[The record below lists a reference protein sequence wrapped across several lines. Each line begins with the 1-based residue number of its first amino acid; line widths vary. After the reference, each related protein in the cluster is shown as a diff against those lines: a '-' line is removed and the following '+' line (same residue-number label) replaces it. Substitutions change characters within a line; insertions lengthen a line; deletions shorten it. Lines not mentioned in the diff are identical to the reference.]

1 MDSSHTFNIPLDS
14 PLDINKSDMFVSVKQ
29 PKFSFNRQKMLGGVM
44 QSSVRYEDD
53 GYFAGWWRHNFDLIS
68 IGDNSIRPNLYGLDD
83 EDDLSKIIKLEAR
96 NLVVHNR
103 ETSRG
108 VPFYVLQ
115 ERQKGLKFSFSPD
128 NWSYWSTGYP
138 SAVTPFYDSEGE
150 LLGYHGFQRIDDTDI
165 LIAGLTQKNVPFS
178 VVVDI
183 YTGEIKSS
191 LPVAVS
197 DESLLP
203 SVLFEDDA
211 LHVIISKIL
220 TPKNDWFIY
229 RDNTSLL
236 INGNLLDY
244 ERDEYKSVWGRSL
257 NDDVGEFEL
266 TDDGILSAVGDEF
279 AISEYEKKE
288 EDTLN
293 EHVVA
298 ICTNKTVVDL
308 VATVEYDDVWTA
320 VKYTGSEPLNEFIG
334 NASSNVSVNKQSVDV
349 VNSSKLYTH
358 DGNIGIAHGLPIWY
372 SCRIKGIELY
382 VLNNSPDNFMI
393 QLTTTN
399 ISYEF
404 ITPNGTA
411 AAGYVKW
418 QIGHAQK
425 GSTITA
431 WTDLTASIPSITI
444 PKNTHYVV
452 AIRGV
457 VIRNNFIIPN
467 NSEFFRLSHEFF
479 IEPSASVSNVYSAA
493 SRFSLY
499 DLAILKSVEVTGYE
513 SKYHKIINKLNYK
526 EDTNLVDCH
535 KLSGSNIDSIREIR
549 VPICI
554 LGYAFYRLKPTTSP
568 GIVASNIEAF
578 EVLTLSHADS
588 MNPQNCVRIDNVG
601 SGLKRL
607 DIVKPVLRSVSTG
620 NDLNEQTVSIS
631 LESTNENIPLYITTV
646 PENTVDDDGNRII
659 SAGMYPVWTV
669 SALGTKTVA
678 ASEEMKPFYPSQS
691 TGVVSHVNSLVTI
704 SKKIA
709 DVSFSTE
716 YTRSLYNSSLFDK
729 IESSFDITE
738 LYAGCSH
745 QDLTVY
751 LNSYKTEYIRFVFNN
766 TSGFGASVTTELST
780 YSYVSHVT
788 PSYNDQLQKITIS
801 LRSLEEFTLQL
812 YRSFIYKLSGFT
824 IPSLH
829 MLSQVRDEA
838 LLSDGYGQLDLSL
851 STLHSSKEVSFINVD
866 DVSILQ
872 DMDIIFRLEENGDLY
887 VTTEIV
893 AVQET
898 SFRIDTNFALYV
910 TMQDPNVFFRLDNDC
925 DFFASSIMYSLGRGN
940 ELNFKARRYYIAEN
954 NTASIRLIP
963 KGIFQRKG
971 DGLIEG
977 PRNVS
982 FGETQDYW
990 NITFALPGTNSGS
1003 DIAPHYL
1010 YDDQR
1015 LASIDKDTKL
1025 NLLYETKDIRDKSS
1039 PKAIYQNDLTGMRQF
1054 VKQFWSNDTATE
1066 NYWWVD
1072 KDYVLEKTDSELILW
1087 KKNVDEV
1094 DDWMGDK
1101 WSIYK
1106 HAPHQNFFGIKD
1118 IYYNVSS
1125 AKDSYPVLYKLQ
1137 ATHNYSTN
1145 TGSIRVLYMR
1155 LEPVTLSNIDFNNP
1169 EGSWQSTNI
1178 DVITLPFGEALRTG
1192 QISAFID
1199 LNPASII
1206 SSSSISSTV
1215 VDGVFMLGFAYSRGL
1230 LQWTIRFNPYGAY
1243 DVFNGYGCVGL
1254 DGSLTGGQIP
1264 MFSSG
1269 ANGFNAN
1276 VYDVKDLEK
1285 LSTRHLKN
1293 EPDADSSILPNR
1305 CYGTGSTVWFVY
1317 NQISSIVSHYSW
1329 EGNRHVAKELNL
1341 TSNAL
1346 RRYESSSFQANGLFD
1361 LVLPPLSFGN
1371 LMESLFESKALRI
1384 IADILLPVL
1393 FYLDLKYVMIAYI
1406 NHSFG
1411 QYAYTWRN
1419 STKDHLPEGKTDQD
1433 IKFLVDKYTQTFEQS
1448 ADKASAWVSIILK
1461 AVEFADSQPT
1471 EYRANPAQNQTST
1484 DDSKGRKFS
1493 QFFTENVAD
1502 SIIDGLISTGFN
1514 ISMKSTISQSYTLDM
1529 FYSISDNGQC
1539 FAGPGFVN
1547 HNFIGQCVAQAVTDT
1562 QLIGKRVG
1570 YWCTLKTLTEV
1581 VVAFKVEVFEAVQSV
1596 LLAIADKW
1604 TGATV
1609 GSMPGPIMNIG
1620 GVVGT
1625 ALTAAAGVM
1634 NALIIVNRQGLKVI
1648 GQLADAIGPST
1659 GKAYNAG
1666 TLQPKTVGMSIEGTH
1681 TYGNKPMNFF
1691 WPAFGVSKPVR
1702 YTNERVDAQGDSN
1715 EQDISFTGRV
1725 HEVFF
1730 NRTSGWSRG
1739 FSNDRF
1745 LRGSGR
1751 LPMKGKVKSVNIKCK
1766 GISTT
1771 AIAPENT
1778 AVVEGA
1784 KSFLSPDLFKNEQIG
1799 VSPAVFA
1806 PPPIH
1811 DYVLDS
1817 KWLLGVTAS
1826 AGEIVWVSCDD
1837 TKLVDGP
1844 PSNIV
1849 VTPTFCGVASSYI
1862 AMEVKNLY
1870 DHSYLRPYAVT
1881 PQAIA
1886 LNINKMNCVQ
1896 DASVYHGFD
1905 GQGNRIVKWSGG
1917 SGMDKA
1923 VLYQQY
1929 QFQVNDH
1936 FKRSNILPP
1945 SQFFGIFEG
1954 PPSIAMKSLAPGERV
1969 ANLVQSFAKQEG
1981 IENDIPGEQKNLQ
1994 RFSIPIHSDQLST
2007 LPAMVRMLAPYKLH
2021 VVEGITSLCTDVR
2034 TTQTHYKAPNSIDFN
2049 IYAKPYRATDEFL
2062 CELNTKDGIVSV
2074 RDICATAGL
2083 AFVGATTREAF
2094 FFSVATRMYYS
2105 FSDGREIKK
2114 VDVMNRFINLKE
2126 GRWDYV
2132 NQEVIFKALISEDET
2147 LVVRLDNGV
2156 LGEVFPP
2163 NRTIYSKDS
2172 DYKLLSMA
2180 GGLVYQG
2187 PKRFIVN
2194 RFIILDYMIE
2204 DIVYYNRRKFS
2215 AIFPNEFDRKN
2226 WRRVS
2231 RDAYDQKRDYGWKYY
2246 NFLNFSESA
2255 DDTLE
2260 ESIIAPSPWYAIH
2273 GWTHNPSGLV
2283 TAMLGVDD
2291 TTDCKFEWSITFA
2304 WTSQMDKI
2312 YKQNEY
2318 AAVNVR
2324 AETITQGGSVLSEVT
2339 RVFLF
2344 KECFTRSDNAGYYT
2358 FRFQSNNGTGNRERL
2373 YLWGDGLTTI
2383 QDLRLACKD
2392 ITTRRTQPLHTQV
2405 DVQDLIEL

>member
-83 EDDLSKIIKLEAR
+83 EDDLSKIIELEAR

-115 ERQKGLKFSFSPD
+115 ERKTGLKFSFSPD

-150 LLGYHGFQRIDDTDI
+150 LLGYHGFQRINDTDI

-191 LPVAVS
+191 LPVAAS

-220 TPKNDWFIY
+220 EPKNDWFIY
-229 RDNTSLL
+229 RANTSLL
-236 INGNLLDY
+236 INNNLLDY

-298 ICTNKTVVDL
+298 ICTNKTIADII
-308 VATVEYDDVWTA
+308 ATVEYDDVWTGI
-320 VKYTGSEPLNEFIG
+320 KYTDVEPLNEFIG
-334 NASSNVSVNKQSVDV
+334 NASSNVSVNKQSVSI
-349 VNSSKLYTH
+349 VNKVGSGAMSTV
-358 DGNIGIAHGLPIWY
+358 DIAHGLPVWFSYRLTDID
-372 SCRIKGIELY
+372 IY
-382 VLNNSPDNFMI
+382 VLNNDPDNFKL
-393 QLTTTN
+393 Q
-399 ISYEF
+399 F
-404 ITPNGTA
+404 ITANCKYQVITPRGEITESF
-411 AAGYVKW
+411 VKW

-431 WTDLTASIPSITI
+431 WQDFSANISQISI
-444 PKNTHYVV
+444 PKNERYIV
-452 AIRGV
+452 AFRCV

-467 NSEFFRLSHEFF
+467 NSECFRLSHEFF
-479 IEPSASVSNVYSAA
+479 IEPTASVSTVYKSV
-493 SRFSLY
+493 SRYSLY
-499 DLAILKSVEVTGYE
+499 DLAILKSVEITSYE
-513 SKYHKIINKLNYK
+513 SKYYKMLNKLSYK
-526 EDTNLVDCH
+526 EDVNLVDSY
-535 KLSGSNIDSIREIR
+535 KLSNSNIDSVREIR
-549 VPICI
+549 VPVCI
-554 LGYAFYRLKPTTSP
+554 LGYAFYRVEPTGSP
-568 GIVASNIEAF
+568 GIVASDIRAF
-578 EVLTLSHADS
+578 KVSTLS
-588 MNPQNCVRIDNVG
+588 NPALNYPEDCVRIDYDYYEDG
-601 SGLKRL
+601 FKALM
-607 DIVKPVLRSVSTG
+607 IVEPVLRSVSTG
-620 NDLNEQTVSIS
+620 NDIDEQIVSIS
-631 LESTNENIPLYITTV
+631 LDSINEKMPLYITTV
-646 PENTVDDDGNRII
+646 PENDVDDDGNRIV
-659 SAGMYPVWTV
+659 STGMYPVWTV
-669 SALGTKTVA
+669 SDLGTSNVA
-678 ASEEMKPFYPSQS
+678 TSEEMKPFFPSQS
-691 TGVVSHVNSLVTI
+691 TGIVSHVKSIVTI

-716 YTRSLYNSSLFDK
+716 YNRSLYNSSLFDK
-729 IESSFDITE
+729 IEPSYDVTE
-738 LYAGCSH
+738 LYAGGSH

-788 PSYNDQLQKITIS
+788 PLYNDQLQKITIS

-887 VTTEIV
+887 ATTDIV

-898 SFRIDTNFALYV
+898 LFRIDIDFALYV

-925 DFFASSIMYSLGRGN
+925 DFYASSIMYSLGRGN

-1003 DIAPHYL
+1003 NIAPHYL

-1015 LASIDKDTKL
+1015 LARIDKETKL

-1155 LEPVTLSNIDFNNP
+1155 LDPVTLSNIDFNNP
-1169 EGSWQSTNI
+1169 EGFWQSTNI

-1230 LQWTIRFNPYGAY
+1230 LQWTIRFNPSGAY

-1293 EPDADSSILPNR
+1293 EPDANSSILPNK
-1305 CYGTGSTVWFVY
+1305 CYEIG
-1317 NQISSIVSHYSW
+1317 
-1329 EGNRHVAKELNL
+1329 RAHV
-1341 TSNAL
+1341 
-1346 RRYESSSFQANGLFD
+1346 
-1361 LVLPPLSFGN
+1361 
-1371 LMESLFESKALRI
+1371 
-1384 IADILLPVL
+1384 
-1393 FYLDLKYVMIAYI
+1393 
-1406 NHSFG
+1406 
-1411 QYAYTWRN
+1411 
-1419 STKDHLPEGKTDQD
+1419 
-1433 IKFLVDKYTQTFEQS
+1433 
-1448 ADKASAWVSIILK
+1448 
-1461 AVEFADSQPT
+1461 
-1471 EYRANPAQNQTST
+1471 
-1484 DDSKGRKFS
+1484 
-1493 QFFTENVAD
+1493 
-1502 SIIDGLISTGFN
+1502 
-1514 ISMKSTISQSYTLDM
+1514 
-1529 FYSISDNGQC
+1529 
-1539 FAGPGFVN
+1539 
-1547 HNFIGQCVAQAVTDT
+1547 
-1562 QLIGKRVG
+1562 
-1570 YWCTLKTLTEV
+1570 
-1581 VVAFKVEVFEAVQSV
+1581 
-1596 LLAIADKW
+1596 
-1604 TGATV
+1604 
-1609 GSMPGPIMNIG
+1609 
-1620 GVVGT
+1620 
-1625 ALTAAAGVM
+1625 
-1634 NALIIVNRQGLKVI
+1634 
-1648 GQLADAIGPST
+1648 
-1659 GKAYNAG
+1659 
-1666 TLQPKTVGMSIEGTH
+1666 
-1681 TYGNKPMNFF
+1681 
-1691 WPAFGVSKPVR
+1691 
-1702 YTNERVDAQGDSN
+1702 
-1715 EQDISFTGRV
+1715 
-1725 HEVFF
+1725 
-1730 NRTSGWSRG
+1730 
-1739 FSNDRF
+1739 
-1745 LRGSGR
+1745 
-1751 LPMKGKVKSVNIKCK
+1751 
-1766 GISTT
+1766 
-1771 AIAPENT
+1771 
-1778 AVVEGA
+1778 
-1784 KSFLSPDLFKNEQIG
+1784 
-1799 VSPAVFA
+1799 
-1806 PPPIH
+1806 
-1811 DYVLDS
+1811 
-1817 KWLLGVTAS
+1817 
-1826 AGEIVWVSCDD
+1826 
-1837 TKLVDGP
+1837 
-1844 PSNIV
+1844 
-1849 VTPTFCGVASSYI
+1849 
-1862 AMEVKNLY
+1862 
-1870 DHSYLRPYAVT
+1870 
-1881 PQAIA
+1881 
-1886 LNINKMNCVQ
+1886 
-1896 DASVYHGFD
+1896 
-1905 GQGNRIVKWSGG
+1905 
-1917 SGMDKA
+1917 
-1923 VLYQQY
+1923 
-1929 QFQVNDH
+1929 
-1936 FKRSNILPP
+1936 
-1945 SQFFGIFEG
+1945 
-1954 PPSIAMKSLAPGERV
+1954 
-1969 ANLVQSFAKQEG
+1969 
-1981 IENDIPGEQKNLQ
+1981 
-1994 RFSIPIHSDQLST
+1994 
-2007 LPAMVRMLAPYKLH
+2007 
-2021 VVEGITSLCTDVR
+2021 
-2034 TTQTHYKAPNSIDFN
+2034 
-2049 IYAKPYRATDEFL
+2049 
-2062 CELNTKDGIVSV
+2062 
-2074 RDICATAGL
+2074 
-2083 AFVGATTREAF
+2083 
-2094 FFSVATRMYYS
+2094 
-2105 FSDGREIKK
+2105 
-2114 VDVMNRFINLKE
+2114 
-2126 GRWDYV
+2126 
-2132 NQEVIFKALISEDET
+2132 
-2147 LVVRLDNGV
+2147 
-2156 LGEVFPP
+2156 
-2163 NRTIYSKDS
+2163 
-2172 DYKLLSMA
+2172 
-2180 GGLVYQG
+2180 
-2187 PKRFIVN
+2187 
-2194 RFIILDYMIE
+2194 
-2204 DIVYYNRRKFS
+2204 
-2215 AIFPNEFDRKN
+2215 
-2226 WRRVS
+2226 
-2231 RDAYDQKRDYGWKYY
+2231 
-2246 NFLNFSESA
+2246 
-2255 DDTLE
+2255 
-2260 ESIIAPSPWYAIH
+2260 
-2273 GWTHNPSGLV
+2273 
-2283 TAMLGVDD
+2283 
-2291 TTDCKFEWSITFA
+2291 
-2304 WTSQMDKI
+2304 
-2312 YKQNEY
+2312 
-2318 AAVNVR
+2318 
-2324 AETITQGGSVLSEVT
+2324 
-2339 RVFLF
+2339 
-2344 KECFTRSDNAGYYT
+2344 
-2358 FRFQSNNGTGNRERL
+2358 
-2373 YLWGDGLTTI
+2373 
-2383 QDLRLACKD
+2383 
-2392 ITTRRTQPLHTQV
+2392 
-2405 DVQDLIEL
+2405 